1 MRRILFAS
9 ILVCLISGVTFANG
23 LSEAL
28 DTDLIFETGGDE
40 DWFSQTRMTYFDDD
54 AAESGDIWDG
64 QVSWMQTTVNGMGTL
79 GFYWRVSSEQNYDHL
94 EFYIDGVLQNRISG
108 TVDWHQMI
116 YTITEPGPHTLEW
129 RYTKDSSTSNGNDLG
144 RVDLVDWSGG
154 IQPPS
159 GSLSEA
165 LDTNLIFTTDGDLGW
180 FAQTA
185 ITYFDDDAV
194 QSGDILDDQS
204 SLMRTTV
211 NGAGTLNFFWKV
223 SSEVGYDFLEF
234 FIDGVLQDQIS
245 GLVDWHQM
253 MYTISDSGSHVLEWR
268 YVKDYSVSGGDDSGW
283 IDLVEWSNGPQP
295 PSDPLSEAL
304 DTSLSFTTDG
314 DADWFSQTT
323 ITYFDGDAAQ
333 SGEILDEQE
342 SLIQTIVDG
351 AGTLSFFW
359 KVSSEISYDYL
370 EFFID
375 GVLQDRISGSVDW
388 EQMSYT
394 ITDPGLHVLD
404 WRYIKDKGVSSGSD
418 SGWIDQVQWSGGT
431 QPPSDDPLS
440 QALDTGLSFTT
451 AGEADWFDQTAVAY
465 FDGDAAQSGDVLDN
479 QESLIQTTV
488 GGAGTFSFYWKVS
501 SEGEYDFLEFY
512 IDGVLQDRIS
522 GSVDWHQMV
531 YTITDSS
538 SHILEWRYFKD
549 YSVSEGDD
557 SGWIDLVEWSGG
569 SPLPPVG
576 PLSEALDTNLI
587 FETDGDAEW
596 FSQINM
602 AYFGDDA
609 VESGGISHEQSSVI
623 QTTVSGAG
631 TFSFYWKVSSEE
643 NYDFLEFYIDGILQD
658 RISGDEDWH
667 QMVYTIS
674 ESGLHAL
681 EWRYIKDWS
690 ESVGHD
696 SGWLDFVEWSGGTQ
710 PPSGGS
716 LSEALDTSMS
726 LSTGGDADWFNQS
739 TTFYIDSDAAQSG
752 IISHN
757 QESWM
762 QTTVSISGTIGF
774 YWKVSSEAGYDV
786 LEFYID
792 GSLQDSISGSTDW
805 QQVLY
810 ALPSGTYE
818 LKWRYVKDW
827 SVSEGDDAGWVDAL
841 NIN

>member
-1 MRRILFAS
+1 M
-9 ILVCLISGVTFANG
+9 SGVASANG

-28 DTDLIFETGGDE
+28 DTDLIFETGGDA
-40 DWFSQTRMTYFDDD
+40 DWHSQTRSSYFDGD
-54 AAESGDIWDG
+54 AAGSGDIWDN
-64 QVSWMQTTVNGMGTL
+64 QVSWMRATVNGVGTL
-79 GFYWRVSSEQNYDHL
+79 SFYWRVSSEQNYDHL
-94 EFYIDGVLQNRISG
+94 EFHIDGVRQSRISG
-108 TVDWHQMI
+108 WTDWHQMI
-116 YTITEPGPHTLEW
+116 YTIAEPGSHTLEW
-129 RYTKDSSTSNGNDLG
+129 RYVKDSSTSNGNDLG

-154 IQPPS
+154 TQLPS
-159 GSLSEA
+159 EPLSEA
-165 LDTNLIFTTDGDLGW
+165 LDTNLSFTTDGDLGW

-185 ITYFDDDAV
+185 ISYFDGDSV
-194 QSGDILDDQS
+194 QSGDILDEQS
-204 SLMRTTV
+204 SLMRTTIS
-211 NGAGTLNFFWKV
+211 GAGTVSFFWKV
-223 SSEVGYDFLEF
+223 SSEDGYDFLEF

-253 MYTISDSGSHVLEWR
+253 MYTISDSGPHILEWR

-283 IDLVEWSNGPQP
+283 IDLMEWSNGTQP

-314 DADWFSQTT
+314 DADWFSQTSVA
-323 ITYFDGDAAQ
+323 YFDGDAAQ

-342 SLIQTIVDG
+342 SLIQTTVEG

-359 KVSSEISYDYL
+359 KVSSEVGYDYL

-375 GVLQDRISGSVDW
+375 GVLQDKISGSVDW
-388 EQMSYT
+388 NQMSYT

-404 WRYIKDKGVSSGSD
+404 WRYVKDKGVSSGSD

-440 QALDTGLSFTT
+440 QALDTGLSCTT
-451 AGEADWFDQTAVAY
+451 AGEADWFAQTAVAF
-465 FDGDAAQSGDVLDN
+465 FDGDAAQSGDILDN
-479 QESLIQTTV
+479 QESLIQMTV
-488 GGAGTFSFYWKVS
+488 SGAGTFSFYWKVS
-501 SEGEYDFLEFY
+501 SEGDYDFLEFY

-522 GSVDWHQMV
+522 GLVDWHQMS

-549 YSVSEGDD
+549 YSISVGDD

-569 SPLPPVG
+569 TQPPSDD
-576 PLSEALDTNLI
+576 PLSQALDTGLS
-587 FETDGDAEW
+587 FTTAGDADWFAQTAVAFFDGDAA
-596 FSQINM
+596 Q
-602 AYFGDDA
+602 
-609 VESGGISHEQSSVI
+609 SGVISDEQNSLL
-623 QTTVSGAG
+623 QTTVIGAG
-631 TFSFYWKVSSEE
+631 TFSFYWKVSSEA
-643 NYDFLEFYIDGILQD
+643 NYDYLEFYVDGELQD
-658 RISGDEDWH
+658 RISGSEDWH
-667 QMVYTIS
+667 QMSYTIT
-674 ESGLHAL
+674 ESGSHTI
-681 EWRYIKDWS
+681 EWRYVKDWS
-690 ESVGHD
+690 ESAGDD
-696 SGWLDFVEWSGGTQ
+696 SGWVDFVEWSGGSQ

-716 LSEALDTSMS
+716 LSNALDTNVS
-726 LSTGGDADWFNQS
+726 LSTGGDADWFSQA
-739 TTFYIDSDAAQSG
+739 TVFYIDSDAAQSG

-757 QESWM
+757 QESRM

-792 GSLQDSISGSTDW
+792 GELQDSISGSADW

-841 NIN
+841 NVN